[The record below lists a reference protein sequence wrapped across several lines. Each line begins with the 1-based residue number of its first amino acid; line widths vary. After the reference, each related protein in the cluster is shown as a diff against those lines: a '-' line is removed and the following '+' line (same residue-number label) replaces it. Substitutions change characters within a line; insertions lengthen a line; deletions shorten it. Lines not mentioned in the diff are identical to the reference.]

1 MLRTSFLGKT
11 GFTERWLVWKKHF
24 FVIFDPTWS
33 HIVAPKSPN
42 KEFLN
47 ILVKKD
53 RNYIIINFVSLR
65 LTREKEITENNQFF
79 AIFEP
84 NRAKFWP
91 WCPLNLSFL
100 AIIAINFHSGGF
112 TTTAFC
118 IKRYSPSKIR
128 KNPR

>member
-1 MLRTSFLGKT
+1 MDVKNFVFRKNWIYRKVAGM
-11 GFTERWLVWKKHF
+11 KKHF

-91 WCPLNLSFL
+91 
-100 AIIAINFHSGGF
+100 
-112 TTTAFC
+112 
-118 IKRYSPSKIR
+118 
-128 KNPR
+128 